1 MENIELV
8 IYVAL
13 FVAAIYLVVKH
24 WKTGRK
30 K

>member
-1 MENIELV
+1 MEHVEFI

-13 FVAAIYLVVKH
+13 FVAAVFLVIKH

-30 K
+30 E

>member
-1 MENIELV
+1 MEHIELI

-13 FVAAIYLVVKH
+13 FIAAVYLVVKH

-30 K
+30 D

>member
-1 MENIELV
+1 MEHIELI

-13 FVAAIYLVVKH
+13 FVAAIYLVIKH

-30 K
+30 D